1 MVKYSGGETDKVFHQ
16 IEREEKADTNS
27 GQPTIAAAT
36 NADGAADAQ
45 TKPKPVPKSGHGSPP
60 TRSARLGLLAA
71 DESRSRSRPRHST
84 IIDRGQ
90 ASAEIEDL
98 EHLAPPTSGYAEVT
112 PATTPLEK
120 EERTIIASSASRPSS
135 PPTIIPQSDTLST
148 RPTRDGIAYPFKLV
162 VEGEGRDVN
171 ASTVTLTSLQADGV
185 AEEEEPRPGWKEN
198 VERPAIERFVTAQED
213 LS

>member
-1 MVKYSGGETDKVFHQ
+1 M
-16 IEREEKADTNS
+16 
-27 GQPTIAAAT
+27 
-36 NADGAADAQ
+36 
-45 TKPKPVPKSGHGSPP
+45 PKSGHGSSS
-60 TRSARLGLLAA
+60 THSARLGLLAA
-71 DESRSRSRPRHST
+71 NESCSRSRSRHST
-84 IIDRGQ
+84 VTDRGQ
-90 ASAEIEDL
+90 AGAEIEDL
-98 EHLAPPTSGYAEVT
+98 EDLAPLTLGYAEVT

-120 EERTIIASSASRPSS
+120 EERTVLAFSASRPSS

-185 AEEEEPRPGWKEN
+185 AEEEEPRPIKREN
-198 VERPAIERFVTAQED
+198 VERPTIERFVTAQED